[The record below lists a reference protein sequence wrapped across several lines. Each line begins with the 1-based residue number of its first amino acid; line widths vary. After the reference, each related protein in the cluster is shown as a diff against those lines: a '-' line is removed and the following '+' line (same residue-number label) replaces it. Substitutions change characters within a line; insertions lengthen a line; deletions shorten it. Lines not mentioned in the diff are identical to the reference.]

1 MPENYTVH
9 HSNQIN
15 GTIFV
20 PGDKS
25 ISHRSLILLSIS
37 EGIGKISGLL
47 ESDDCI
53 ATLNIFKLLGIN
65 IIKNTDNTYEVHGKG
80 LNGLSKPDSDLNC
93 GNSGTSM
100 RLLSGLLAGQKFPC
114 CLIGDESLS
123 KRPMERI
130 SLPLS
135 MMGVD
140 IKLSGN
146 NTAPIKISPVS
157 KISSIEYKMPID
169 SAQIKSSIILASLYA
184 NNKVKIIENIATRDH
199 TENMIN
205 YLGGKIINNNNQ
217 IIVHPGN
224 KLISR
229 DIDVPGDISSAMFI
243 IVGCLISNNSKV
255 IIRNVGLNVLRTGGI
270 EILKLMGA
278 KIDISNIKNYGPEKV
293 GDITVI
299 SSKLNG
305 IIIPKKYIASAID
318 EFPVLFIAAANATG
332 KTVLKDAEELK
343 YKESDRLSVMSK
355 ALLECK
361 IKNNLYDDGIEIQG
375 GKILGGVINSGGDHR
390 IAMSFAIAGL
400 VAKNPITILNT
411 ENVSTSFPEFFDLI
425 KSMGLNI
432 EREKI

>member
-1 MPENYTVH
+1 MPEQYTVH
-9 HSNQIN
+9 PSNQIN
-15 GTIFV
+15 GTISV

-53 ATLNIFKLLGIN
+53 ATLNIFKQLGIN
-65 IIKNTDNTYEVHGKG
+65 IIKNTDNVYEVHGRG
-80 LNGLSKPDSDLNC
+80 LNGLSKPDSNLNC

-100 RLLSGLLAGQKFPC
+100 RLLSGLLASQKFSS
-114 CLIGDESLS
+114 CLIGDSSLS

-140 IKLSGN
+140 IKLSEN
-146 NTAPIKISPVS
+146 NTSPIKISPVK

-184 NNKVKIIENIATRDH
+184 NDKVKIIENIATRDH

-205 YLGGKIINNNNQ
+205 YLGGKIVNNNNQ

-224 KLISR
+224 KLISK
-229 DIDVPGDISSAMFI
+229 DIEVPGDISSAMFI

-255 IIRNVGLNVLRTGGI
+255 IIKNVGLNALRTGGI

-305 IIIPKKYIASAID
+305 IIIPRKYIASAID
-318 EFPVLFIAAANATG
+318 EFPILFIAAANATG
-332 KTVLKDAEELK
+332 KTVLKNAEELK
-343 YKESDRLSVMSK
+343 YKESNRLSVMSK

-361 IKNNLYDDGIEIQG
+361 IKNNLFEDGIEIQG
-375 GKILGGVINSGGDHR
+375 GTMSGAIVDSSGDHR
-390 IAMSFAIAGL
+390 IAMSFAIAG
-400 VAKNPITILNT
+400 VVSKSPITILNT

-432 EREKI
+432 EREIT

>member
-1 MPENYTVH
+1 MPEQYTVH
-9 HSNQIN
+9 PSNQIN
-15 GTIFV
+15 GTISV

-53 ATLNIFKLLGIN
+53 ATLNIFKQLGIN
-65 IIKNTDNTYEVHGKG
+65 IIKNTDNVYEVHGMG
-80 LNGLSKPDSDLNC
+80 LNGLSRPDSNLNC

-100 RLLSGLLAGQKFPC
+100 RLLSGLLASQKFSS
-114 CLIGDESLS
+114 CLIGDSSLS

-140 IKLSGN
+140 IKLSEN
-146 NTAPIKISPVS
+146 NTSPIKISPVK

-184 NNKVKIIENIATRDH
+184 NDKVKIIENIATRDH

-205 YLGGKIINNNNQ
+205 YLGGKIVNNNNQ
-217 IIVHPGN
+217 IIVHPGK
-224 KLISR
+224 KLISK
-229 DIDVPGDISSAMFI
+229 DIEVPGDISSAMFI

-255 IIRNVGLNVLRTGGI
+255 IIKNVGLNALRTGGI

-305 IIIPKKYIASAID
+305 IIIPRKYIASAID
-318 EFPVLFIAAANATG
+318 EFPILFIAAANATG
-332 KTVLKDAEELK
+332 KTVLKNAEELK
-343 YKESDRLSVMSK
+343 YKESNRLSVMSK

-361 IKNNLYDDGIEIQG
+361 IKNNLFEDGIEIQG
-375 GKILGGVINSGGDHR
+375 GTMSGAIVDSSGDHR
-390 IAMSFAIAGL
+390 IAMSFAIAG
-400 VAKNPITILNT
+400 VVSKSPITILNT

-432 EREKI
+432 EREIT

>member
-100 RLLSGLLAGQKFPC
+100 RLLSGLLASQKFPC
-114 CLIGDESLS
+114 RLIGDESLS

-135 MMGVD
+135 MMGAD

>member
-1 MPENYTVH
+1 MPEQYTVH
-9 HSNQIN
+9 PSNQIN
-15 GTIFV
+15 GAISV

-37 EGIGKISGLL
+37 EGVGKISGLL

-53 ATLNIFKLLGIN
+53 ATLNIFKKLGIN
-65 IIKNTDNTYEVHGKG
+65 IIKNIDNVYEVHGRG
-80 LNGLSKPDSDLNC
+80 LNGLSKPDSNLNC

-100 RLLSGLLAGQKFPC
+100 RLLSGLLASQKFSS
-114 CLIGDESLS
+114 CLIGDSSLS

-140 IKLSGN
+140 IKLSEN
-146 NTAPIKISPVS
+146 NTSPIKISPVK

-184 NNKVKIIENIATRDH
+184 NDKVKIIENIATRDH

-205 YLGGKIINNNNQ
+205 YLGGKIVNNNNQ

-224 KLISR
+224 KLISK
-229 DIDVPGDISSAMFI
+229 DIEVPGDISSAMFI

-255 IIRNVGLNVLRTGGI
+255 IIKNVGLNALRTGGI

-305 IIIPKKYIASAID
+305 IIIPRKYIASAID
-318 EFPVLFIAAANATG
+318 EFPILFIAAANATG
-332 KTVLKDAEELK
+332 KTVLKNAEELK
-343 YKESDRLSVMSK
+343 YKESNRLSVMSK

-361 IKNNLYDDGIEIQG
+361 IKNNLFEDGIEIQG
-375 GKILGGVINSGGDHR
+375 GTMSGAIVDSSGDHR
-390 IAMSFAIAGL
+390 IAMSFAIAG
-400 VAKNPITILNT
+400 VVSKSPITILNT

-432 EREKI
+432 EREIT

>member
-1 MPENYTVH
+1 MPEQYTVH
-9 HSNQIN
+9 PSDQIN
-15 GTIFV
+15 GKIFV

-80 LNGLSKPDSDLNC
+80 LHGLAKPDSDLNC

-100 RLLSGLLAGQKFPC
+100 RLLSGLLASQKFPC
-114 CLIGDESLS
+114 RLIGDDSLS

-135 MMGVD
+135 MMGMD
-140 IKLSGN
+140 IKLSEN

-205 YLGGKIINNNNQ
+205 YLGGEIVNNSNQ

-229 DIDVPGDISSAMFI
+229 DIEVPGDISSAMFI
-243 IVGCLISNNSKV
+243 IVGCLISNNSRV

-278 KIDISNIKNYGPEKV
+278 KIEISNIKNYGPEKV

-332 KTVLKDAEELK
+332 KTVLRNAEELK
-343 YKESDRLSVMSK
+343 YKESNRLSVMSK
-355 ALLECK
+355 ALLKCK
-361 IKNNLYDDGIEIQG
+361 IKNTLYDDGIEIHG
-375 GKILGGVINSGGDHR
+375 GKILGAIIDSSGDHR
-390 IAMSFAIAGL
+390 VAMSFSIAGL

-432 EREKI
+432 ERENT

>member
-1 MPENYTVH
+1 MPEQYTVH
-9 HSNQIN
+9 PSNQIN
-15 GTIFV
+15 GTISV

-53 ATLNIFKLLGIN
+53 ATLNIFKQLGIN
-65 IIKNTDNTYEVHGKG
+65 IIKNTDNVYEVHGMG
-80 LNGLSKPDSDLNC
+80 LNGLSRPDSNLNC

-100 RLLSGLLAGQKFPC
+100 RLLSGLLASQKFSS
-114 CLIGDESLS
+114 CLIGDSSLS

-130 SLPLS
+130 LLPLS

-184 NNKVKIIENIATRDH
+184 NDKVKIIENIATRDH

-205 YLGGKIINNNNQ
+205 YLGGKIVNNNNQ
-217 IIVHPGN
+217 IIVHPGK
-224 KLISR
+224 KLISK
-229 DIDVPGDISSAMFI
+229 DIEVPGDISSAMFI

-255 IIRNVGLNVLRTGGI
+255 IIKNVGLNALRTGGI
-270 EILKLMGA
+270 EILNLMGA

-305 IIIPKKYIASAID
+305 IIIPRKYIASAID
-318 EFPVLFIAAANATG
+318 EFPILFIAAANATG
-332 KTVLKDAEELK
+332 KTVLKNAEELK
-343 YKESDRLSVMSK
+343 YKESNRLSVMSK

-361 IKNNLYDDGIEIQG
+361 IKNNLFEDGIEIQG
-375 GKILGGVINSGGDHR
+375 GTMSGAIVDSSGDHR
-390 IAMSFAIAGL
+390 IAMSFAIAG
-400 VAKNPITILNT
+400 VVSKSPITILNT

-432 EREKI
+432 EREIT

>member
-9 HSNQIN
+9 PSNQIN

-53 ATLNIFKLLGIN
+53 ATLNIFKKLGIN
-65 IIKNTDNTYEVHGKG
+65 IIKNIDNVYEVHGRG
-80 LNGLSKPDSDLNC
+80 LNGLSKPDSNLNC

-100 RLLSGLLAGQKFPC
+100 RLLSGLLASQKFSS
-114 CLIGDESLS
+114 CLIGDSSLS

-140 IKLSGN
+140 IKLSEN
-146 NTAPIKISPVS
+146 NTSPIKISPVK

-184 NNKVKIIENIATRDH
+184 NDKVKIIENIATRDH

-205 YLGGKIINNNNQ
+205 YLGGKIVNNNNK

-224 KLISR
+224 KLISK
-229 DIDVPGDISSAMFI
+229 DIEVPGDISSAMFI

-255 IIRNVGLNVLRTGGI
+255 IIKNVGLNALRTGGI

-305 IIIPKKYIASAID
+305 IIIPRKYIASAID
-318 EFPVLFIAAANATG
+318 EFPILFIAAANATG
-332 KTVLKDAEELK
+332 KTVLKNAEELK
-343 YKESDRLSVMSK
+343 YKESNRLSAMSK

-361 IKNNLYDDGIEIQG
+361 INNNLFEDGIEIQG
-375 GKILGGVINSGGDHR
+375 GTRSGAIVDSSGDHR
-390 IAMSFAIAGL
+390 IAMSFAIAG
-400 VAKNPITILNT
+400 VVSKSPITILNT

-432 EREKI
+432 EREIT

>member
-1 MPENYTVH
+1 MPEQYTVH
-9 HSNQIN
+9 PSNQIN
-15 GTIFV
+15 GAISV

-37 EGIGKISGLL
+37 EGVGKISGLL

-53 ATLNIFKLLGIN
+53 ATLNIFKKLGIN
-65 IIKNTDNTYEVHGKG
+65 IIKNIDNVYEVHGRG
-80 LNGLSKPDSDLNC
+80 LNGLSKPDSNLNC

-100 RLLSGLLAGQKFPC
+100 RLLSGLLASQKFSS
-114 CLIGDESLS
+114 CLIGDSSLS

-140 IKLSGN
+140 IKLSEN
-146 NTAPIKISPVS
+146 NTSPIKISPVK

-184 NNKVKIIENIATRDH
+184 NDKVKIIENIATRDH

-205 YLGGKIINNNNQ
+205 YLGGKIVNNNNK

-224 KLISR
+224 KLISK
-229 DIDVPGDISSAMFI
+229 DIEVPGDISSAMFI

-255 IIRNVGLNVLRTGGI
+255 IIKNVGLNALRTGGI

-305 IIIPKKYIASAID
+305 IIIPRKYIASAID
-318 EFPVLFIAAANATG
+318 EFPILFIAAANATG
-332 KTVLKDAEELK
+332 KTVLKNAEELK
-343 YKESDRLSVMSK
+343 YKESNRLSVMSK

-361 IKNNLYDDGIEIQG
+361 INNNLFEDGIEIQG
-375 GKILGGVINSGGDHR
+375 GTMSGAIVDSSGDHR
-390 IAMSFAIAGL
+390 IAMSFAIAG
-400 VAKNPITILNT
+400 VVSKSPITILNT

-432 EREKI
+432 EREIT

>member
-1 MPENYTVH
+1 MPEQYTVH
-9 HSNQIN
+9 PSNQIN
-15 GTIFV
+15 GTISV

-53 ATLNIFKLLGIN
+53 ATLNIFKQLGIN
-65 IIKNTDNTYEVHGKG
+65 IIKNTDNVYEVHGMG
-80 LNGLSKPDSDLNC
+80 LNGLSRPDSNLNC

-100 RLLSGLLAGQKFPC
+100 RLLSGLLASQKFSS
-114 CLIGDESLS
+114 CLIGDSSLS

-140 IKLSGN
+140 IKLSEN
-146 NTAPIKISPVS
+146 NTSPIKISPVK

-184 NNKVKIIENIATRDH
+184 NDKVKIIENIATRDH

-205 YLGGKIINNNNQ
+205 YLGGKIVNNNNQ

-224 KLISR
+224 KLISK
-229 DIDVPGDISSAMFI
+229 DIEVPGDISSAMFI

-255 IIRNVGLNVLRTGGI
+255 IIKNVGLNALRTGGI

-305 IIIPKKYIASAID
+305 IIIPRKYIASAID
-318 EFPVLFIAAANATG
+318 EFPILFIAAANATG
-332 KTVLKDAEELK
+332 KTVLKNAEELK
-343 YKESDRLSVMSK
+343 YKESNRLSVMSK
-355 ALLECK
+355 ALLKCK
-361 IKNNLYDDGIEIQG
+361 IKNTLYDDGIEIHG
-375 GKILGGVINSGGDHR
+375 GKILGAIIDSSGDHR
-390 IAMSFAIAGL
+390 VAMSFSIAGL

-411 ENVSTSFPEFFDLI
+411 ENVSTSFPEFFGLI

-432 EREKI
+432 ERENT

>member
-1 MPENYTVH
+1 MPEQYTVH
-9 HSNQIN
+9 PSNQIN
-15 GTIFV
+15 GTISV

-53 ATLNIFKLLGIN
+53 ATLNIFKQLGIN
-65 IIKNTDNTYEVHGKG
+65 IIKNTDNVYEVHGMG
-80 LNGLSKPDSDLNC
+80 LNGLSRPDSNLNC

-100 RLLSGLLAGQKFPC
+100 RLLSGLLASQKFSS
-114 CLIGDESLS
+114 CLIGDSSLS

-140 IKLSGN
+140 IKLSEN
-146 NTAPIKISPVS
+146 NTSPIKISPVK

-184 NNKVKIIENIATRDH
+184 NDKVKIIENIATRDH

-205 YLGGKIINNNNQ
+205 YLGGKIVNNNNQ

-224 KLISR
+224 KLISK
-229 DIDVPGDISSAMFI
+229 DIEVPGDISSAMFI

-255 IIRNVGLNVLRTGGI
+255 IIKNVGLNALRTGGI

-305 IIIPKKYIASAID
+305 IIIPRKYIASAID
-318 EFPVLFIAAANATG
+318 EFPILFIAAANATG
-332 KTVLKDAEELK
+332 KTVLKNAEELK
-343 YKESDRLSVMSK
+343 YKESNRLSVMSK

-361 IKNNLYDDGIEIQG
+361 IKNNLFEDGIEIQG
-375 GKILGGVINSGGDHR
+375 GTMSGAIVDSSGDHR
-390 IAMSFAIAGL
+390 IAMSFAIAG
-400 VAKNPITILNT
+400 VVSKSPITILNT

-432 EREKI
+432 EREIT

>member
-1 MPENYTVH
+1 MPEQYTVH
-9 HSNQIN
+9 PSNQIN
-15 GTIFV
+15 GTISV

-37 EGIGKISGLL
+37 EGVGKISGLL

-53 ATLNIFKLLGIN
+53 ATLNIFKKLGIN
-65 IIKNTDNTYEVHGKG
+65 IIKNIDNVYEVHGRG
-80 LNGLSKPDSDLNC
+80 LNGLSKPDSNLNC

-100 RLLSGLLAGQKFPC
+100 RLLSGLLASQKFSS
-114 CLIGDESLS
+114 CLIGDSSLS

-140 IKLSGN
+140 IKLSEN
-146 NTAPIKISPVS
+146 NTSPIKISPVK

-184 NNKVKIIENIATRDH
+184 NDKVKIIENIATRDH

-205 YLGGKIINNNNQ
+205 YLGGKIVNNNNK

-224 KLISR
+224 KLISK
-229 DIDVPGDISSAMFI
+229 DIEVPGDISSAMFI

-255 IIRNVGLNVLRTGGI
+255 IIKNVGLNALRTGGI

-305 IIIPKKYIASAID
+305 IIIPRKYIASAID
-318 EFPVLFIAAANATG
+318 EFPILFIAAANATG
-332 KTVLKDAEELK
+332 KTVLKNAEELK
-343 YKESDRLSVMSK
+343 YKESNRLSVMSK

-361 IKNNLYDDGIEIQG
+361 INNNLFEDGIEIQG
-375 GKILGGVINSGGDHR
+375 GTMSGAIVDSSGDHR
-390 IAMSFAIAGL
+390 IAMSFAIAG
-400 VAKNPITILNT
+400 VVSKSPITILNT

-432 EREKI
+432 EREIT

>member
-1 MPENYTVH
+1 MPEQYTVH
-9 HSNQIN
+9 PSNQIN
-15 GTIFV
+15 GTISV

-53 ATLNIFKLLGIN
+53 ATLNIFKQLGIN
-65 IIKNTDNTYEVHGKG
+65 IIKNTDNVYEVHGRG
-80 LNGLSKPDSDLNC
+80 LNGLTKPDSNLNC

-100 RLLSGLLAGQKFPC
+100 RLLSGLLASQKFSS
-114 CLIGDESLS
+114 CLIGDSSLS

-140 IKLSGN
+140 IKLSEN
-146 NTAPIKISPVS
+146 NTSPIKISPVK
-157 KISSIEYKMPID
+157 KISSIAYKMPID

-184 NNKVKIIENIATRDH
+184 NDKVKIIENIATRDH

-205 YLGGKIINNNNQ
+205 YLGGKIVNNNNQ

-224 KLISR
+224 KLISK
-229 DIDVPGDISSAMFI
+229 DIEVPGDISSAMFI

-255 IIRNVGLNVLRTGGI
+255 IIKNVGLNALRTGGI

-305 IIIPKKYIASAID
+305 IIIPRKYIASAID
-318 EFPVLFIAAANATG
+318 EFPILFIAAANATG
-332 KTVLKDAEELK
+332 KTVLKNAEELK
-343 YKESDRLSVMSK
+343 YKESNRLSVMSK

-361 IKNNLYDDGIEIQG
+361 IKNNLFEDGIEIHG
-375 GKILGGVINSGGDHR
+375 GTMSGAIVDSSGDHR

-400 VAKNPITILNT
+400 VSKSPITILNT

-432 EREKI
+432 EREIT

>member
-100 RLLSGLLAGQKFPC
+100 RLLSGLLASQKFPC
-114 CLIGDESLS
+114 RLIGDESLS

-135 MMGVD
+135 MMGAD

-305 IIIPKKYIASAID
+305 IVIPKKYIASAID

-332 KTVLKDAEELK
+332 KTVLKNAEELK

>member
-9 HSNQIN
+9 HSNQIS

-100 RLLSGLLAGQKFPC
+100 RLLSGLLASQKFPC
-114 CLIGDESLS
+114 RLIGDESLS

-135 MMGVD
+135 MMGAD

-305 IIIPKKYIASAID
+305 IIIPTKYIASAID

-332 KTVLKDAEELK
+332 KTVLKNAEELK

>member
-100 RLLSGLLAGQKFPC
+100 RLLSGLLASQKFPC
-114 CLIGDESLS
+114 RLIGDESLS

-205 YLGGKIINNNNQ
+205 YLGGKIVNNNNQ

-361 IKNNLYDDGIEIQG
+361 IKNNLYDDGIEIHG
-375 GKILGGVINSGGDHR
+375 GKILGAIINSSGDHR

-432 EREKI
+432 ERQSV

>member
-1 MPENYTVH
+1 MPEQYTVH
-9 HSNQIN
+9 PSNQIN
-15 GTIFV
+15 GTISV

-53 ATLNIFKLLGIN
+53 ATLNIFKQLGIN
-65 IIKNTDNTYEVHGKG
+65 IIKNTDNVYEVHGMG
-80 LNGLSKPDSDLNC
+80 LNGLSRPDSNLNC

-100 RLLSGLLAGQKFPC
+100 RLLSGLLASQKFSS
-114 CLIGDESLS
+114 CLIGDSSLS

-140 IKLSGN
+140 IKLSEN
-146 NTAPIKISPVS
+146 NTSPIKISPVK

-184 NNKVKIIENIATRDH
+184 NDKVKIIENIATRDH

-205 YLGGKIINNNNQ
+205 YLGGKIVNNNNQ
-217 IIVHPGN
+217 IIVHPGK
-224 KLISR
+224 KLISK
-229 DIDVPGDISSAMFI
+229 DIEVPGDISSAMFI

-255 IIRNVGLNVLRTGGI
+255 IIKNVGLNALRTGGI

-305 IIIPKKYIASAID
+305 IIIPRKYIASAID
-318 EFPVLFIAAANATG
+318 EFPILFIAAANATG
-332 KTVLKDAEELK
+332 KTVLKNAEELK
-343 YKESDRLSVMSK
+343 YKESNRLSVMSK

-361 IKNNLYDDGIEIQG
+361 IKNNLFEDGIEIQG
-375 GKILGGVINSGGDHR
+375 GTMSGAIVDSSGDHR
-390 IAMSFAIAGL
+390 IAMSFAIAG
-400 VAKNPITILNT
+400 VVSKSPITILNT

-432 EREKI
+432 ERENT

>member
-1 MPENYTVH
+1 MPEQYTVH
-9 HSNQIN
+9 PSNQIN

-100 RLLSGLLAGQKFPC
+100 RLLSGLLASQKFPC
-114 CLIGDESLS
+114 RLIGDESLS

-135 MMGVD
+135 MMGAD

-205 YLGGKIINNNNQ
+205 YLGGKIVNNNNQ

-224 KLISR
+224 KLISK
-229 DIDVPGDISSAMFI
+229 DIEVPGDISSAMFI

-255 IIRNVGLNVLRTGGI
+255 IIKNVGLNALRTGGI

-305 IIIPKKYIASAID
+305 IIIPRKYIASAID
-318 EFPVLFIAAANATG
+318 EFPILFIAAANATG
-332 KTVLKDAEELK
+332 KTVLKNAEELK
-343 YKESDRLSVMSK
+343 YKESNRLSVMSK

-361 IKNNLYDDGIEIQG
+361 INNNLFEDGIEIQG
-375 GKILGGVINSGGDHR
+375 GTMSGAIVDSSGDHR
-390 IAMSFAIAGL
+390 IAMSFAIAG
-400 VAKNPITILNT
+400 VVSKSPITILNT

-432 EREKI
+432 EREIT

>member
-1 MPENYTVH
+1 MPEQYTVH
-9 HSNQIN
+9 PSNQIN
-15 GTIFV
+15 GTISV

-37 EGIGKISGLL
+37 QGVGKISGLL

-53 ATLNIFKLLGIN
+53 ATLNIFKKLGIN
-65 IIKNTDNTYEVHGKG
+65 IIKNIDNVYEVHGRG
-80 LNGLSKPDSDLNC
+80 LNGLSKPDSNLNC

-100 RLLSGLLAGQKFPC
+100 RLLSGLLASQKFSS
-114 CLIGDESLS
+114 CLIGDSSLS

-140 IKLSGN
+140 IKLSEN
-146 NTAPIKISPVS
+146 NTSPIKISPVK

-184 NNKVKIIENIATRDH
+184 NDKVKIIENIATRDH

-205 YLGGKIINNNNQ
+205 YLGGKIVNNNNK

-224 KLISR
+224 KLISK
-229 DIDVPGDISSAMFI
+229 DIEVPGDISSAMFI

-255 IIRNVGLNVLRTGGI
+255 IIKNVGLNALRTGGI

-305 IIIPKKYIASAID
+305 IIIPRKYIASAID
-318 EFPVLFIAAANATG
+318 EFPILFIAAANATG
-332 KTVLKDAEELK
+332 KTVLKNAEELK
-343 YKESDRLSVMSK
+343 YKESNRLSVMSK

-361 IKNNLYDDGIEIQG
+361 IKNNLFEDGIEIQG
-375 GKILGGVINSGGDHR
+375 GTMSGAIVDSSGDHR
-390 IAMSFAIAGL
+390 IAMSFAIAG
-400 VAKNPITILNT
+400 VVSKSPITILNT

-432 EREKI
+432 EREIT

>member
-1 MPENYTVH
+1 MPEQYTVH
-9 HSNQIN
+9 PSNQIN
-15 GTIFV
+15 GAISV

-37 EGIGKISGLL
+37 EGVGKISGLL

-53 ATLNIFKLLGIN
+53 ATLNIFKKLGIN
-65 IIKNTDNTYEVHGKG
+65 IIKNIDNVYEVHGRG
-80 LNGLSKPDSDLNC
+80 LNGLSKPDSNLNC

-100 RLLSGLLAGQKFPC
+100 RLLSGLLASQKFSS
-114 CLIGDESLS
+114 CLIGDSSLS

-140 IKLSGN
+140 IKLSEN
-146 NTAPIKISPVS
+146 NTSPIKISPVK

-184 NNKVKIIENIATRDH
+184 NDKVKIIENIATRDH

-205 YLGGKIINNNNQ
+205 YLGGKIVNNNNK

-224 KLISR
+224 KLISK
-229 DIDVPGDISSAMFI
+229 DIEVPGDISSAMFI

-255 IIRNVGLNVLRTGGI
+255 IIKNVGLNALRTGGI

-293 GDITVI
+293 GDITAI

-305 IIIPKKYIASAID
+305 IIIPRKYIASAID
-318 EFPVLFIAAANATG
+318 EFPILFIAAANATG
-332 KTVLKDAEELK
+332 KTVLKNAEELK
-343 YKESDRLSVMSK
+343 YKESNRLSVMSK

-361 IKNNLYDDGIEIQG
+361 INNNLFEDGIEIQG
-375 GKILGGVINSGGDHR
+375 GTMSGAIVDSSGDHR
-390 IAMSFAIAGL
+390 IAMSFAIAG
-400 VAKNPITILNT
+400 VVSKSPITILNT

-432 EREKI
+432 EREIT

>member
-1 MPENYTVH
+1 MPEQYTVH
-9 HSNQIN
+9 PSNQIN
-15 GTIFV
+15 GTISV

-53 ATLNIFKLLGIN
+53 ATLNIFKQLGIN
-65 IIKNTDNTYEVHGKG
+65 IIKNTDNVYEVHGRG
-80 LNGLSKPDSDLNC
+80 LNGLSKPDSNLNC

-100 RLLSGLLAGQKFPC
+100 RLLSGLLASQKFSS
-114 CLIGDESLS
+114 CLIGDSSLS

-140 IKLSGN
+140 IKLSEN
-146 NTAPIKISPVS
+146 NTSPIKISPVK

-184 NNKVKIIENIATRDH
+184 NDKVKIIENIATRDH

-205 YLGGKIINNNNQ
+205 YLGGKIVNNNNQ

-224 KLISR
+224 KLISK
-229 DIDVPGDISSAMFI
+229 DIEVPGDISSAMFI

-255 IIRNVGLNVLRTGGI
+255 IIKNVGLNALRTGGI

-318 EFPVLFIAAANATG
+318 EFPILFIAAANATG
-332 KTVLKDAEELK
+332 KTVLKNAEELK
-343 YKESDRLSVMSK
+343 YKESNRLSVMSK

-361 IKNNLYDDGIEIQG
+361 IKNNLFEDGIEIQG
-375 GKILGGVINSGGDHR
+375 GTMSGAIVDSSGDHR
-390 IAMSFAIAGL
+390 IAMSFAIAG
-400 VAKNPITILNT
+400 VVSKSPITILNT

-432 EREKI
+432 EREIT

>member
-100 RLLSGLLAGQKFPC
+100 RLLSGLLASQKFPC
-114 CLIGDESLS
+114 RLIGDESLS

-135 MMGVD
+135 MMGAD

-278 KIDISNIKNYGPEKV
+278 KIDISNIKNYDPEKV

-305 IIIPKKYIASAID
+305 IIIPTKYIASAID

-332 KTVLKDAEELK
+332 KTVLKNAEELK

>member
-100 RLLSGLLAGQKFPC
+100 RLLSGLLASQKFPC
-114 CLIGDESLS
+114 RLIGDESLS

-135 MMGVD
+135 MMGAD

-255 IIRNVGLNVLRTGGI
+255 IIKNVGLNALRTGGI

-305 IIIPKKYIASAID
+305 IIIPRKYIASAID
-318 EFPVLFIAAANATG
+318 EFPILFIAAANATG
-332 KTVLKDAEELK
+332 KTVLKNAEELK

>member
-1 MPENYTVH
+1 MPEQYTVH
-9 HSNQIN
+9 PSNQIN
-15 GTIFV
+15 GTISV

-53 ATLNIFKLLGIN
+53 ATLNIFKQLGIN
-65 IIKNTDNTYEVHGKG
+65 IIKNTDNVYEVHGMG
-80 LNGLSKPDSDLNC
+80 LNGLSRPDSNLNC

-100 RLLSGLLAGQKFPC
+100 RLLSGLLASQKFSS
-114 CLIGDESLS
+114 CLIGDSSLS

-140 IKLSGN
+140 IKLSEN
-146 NTAPIKISPVS
+146 NTSPIKISPVK

-199 TENMIN
+199 TENMVN

-217 IIVHPGN
+217 IIVHPGS

-229 DIDVPGDISSAMFI
+229 DIEVPGDISSAMFI
-243 IVGCLISNNSKV
+243 IVGCLISNNSKI

-278 KIDISNIKNYGPEKV
+278 KIEISNIKNYGPEKV

-305 IIIPKKYIASAID
+305 VIIPKKYIASAID
-318 EFPVLFIAAANATG
+318 EFPILFIAAANATG
-332 KTVLKDAEELK
+332 ETVLRNAEELK
-343 YKESDRLSVMSK
+343 YKESNRLSVMSK
-355 ALLECK
+355 ALLKCK
-361 IKNNLYDDGIEIQG
+361 IKNNLYDDGIKIHGGEIFG
-375 GKILGGVINSGGDHR
+375 AIIDSSGDHR

-432 EREKI
+432 ERGNT

>member
-1 MPENYTVH
+1 MPEQYTVH
-9 HSNQIN
+9 PSNQIN
-15 GTIFV
+15 GTISV

-53 ATLNIFKLLGIN
+53 ATLNIFKQLGIN
-65 IIKNTDNTYEVHGKG
+65 IIKNTDNVYEVHGMG
-80 LNGLSKPDSDLNC
+80 LNGLSRPDSNLNC

-100 RLLSGLLAGQKFPC
+100 RLLSGLLASQKFSS
-114 CLIGDESLS
+114 CLIGDSSLS

-140 IKLSGN
+140 IKLSEN
-146 NTAPIKISPVS
+146 NTSPIKISPVK

-205 YLGGKIINNNNQ
+205 YLGGKIVNNNNQ

-224 KLISR
+224 KLISK
-229 DIDVPGDISSAMFI
+229 DIEVPGDISSAMFI

-255 IIRNVGLNVLRTGGI
+255 IIKNVGLNALRTGGI

-305 IIIPKKYIASAID
+305 IIIPRKYIASAID
-318 EFPVLFIAAANATG
+318 EFPILFIAAANATG
-332 KTVLKDAEELK
+332 KTVLKNAEELK
-343 YKESDRLSVMSK
+343 YKESNRLSVMSK

-361 IKNNLYDDGIEIQG
+361 IKNNLFEDGIEIQG
-375 GKILGGVINSGGDHR
+375 GTMSGAIVDSSGDHR
-390 IAMSFAIAGL
+390 IAMSFAIAG
-400 VAKNPITILNT
+400 VVSKSPITILNT

-432 EREKI
+432 EREIT

>member
-1 MPENYTVH
+1 MPEQYTVH
-9 HSNQIN
+9 PSNQIN
-15 GTIFV
+15 GTISV

-53 ATLNIFKLLGIN
+53 ATLNIFKQLGIN
-65 IIKNTDNTYEVHGKG
+65 IIKNTDNVYEVHGMG
-80 LNGLSKPDSDLNC
+80 LNGLSRPDSNLNC

-100 RLLSGLLAGQKFPC
+100 RLLSGLLASQKFSS
-114 CLIGDESLS
+114 CLIGDSSLS

-140 IKLSGN
+140 IKLSEN
-146 NTAPIKISPVS
+146 NTSPIKISPVK

-184 NNKVKIIENIATRDH
+184 NDKVKIIENIATRDH

-205 YLGGKIINNNNQ
+205 YLGGKIVNNNNQ

-224 KLISR
+224 KLISK
-229 DIDVPGDISSAMFI
+229 DIEVPGDISSAMFI

-255 IIRNVGLNVLRTGGI
+255 IIKNVGLNALRTGGI

-305 IIIPKKYIASAID
+305 IIIPRKYIASAID
-318 EFPVLFIAAANATG
+318 EFPILFIAAANATG
-332 KTVLKDAEELK
+332 KTVLKNAEELK
-343 YKESDRLSVMSK
+343 YKESNRLSVMSK

-361 IKNNLYDDGIEIQG
+361 IKNNLFEDGIEIQG
-375 GKILGGVINSGGDHR
+375 GTMSGAIVDSSGDHR
-390 IAMSFAIAGL
+390 IAMSFAIAG
-400 VAKNPITILNT
+400 VVSKSPITILNT

-432 EREKI
+432 ERKIT

>member
-1 MPENYTVH
+1 MPEQYIVH
-9 HSNQIN
+9 PSNQIN
-15 GTIFV
+15 GIISV

-65 IIKNTDNTYEVHGKG
+65 IIKNKDNTYDVYGRG

-100 RLLSGLLAGQKFPC
+100 RLLSGLLASQKFSC
-114 CLIGDESLS
+114 CLIGDDSLS

-140 IKLSGN
+140 ITLSEN
-146 NTAPIKISPVS
+146 NTAPIKISPVT
-157 KISSIEYKMPID
+157 KISAIEYKMPID

-184 NNKVKIIENIATRDH
+184 NKKVKIIENIATRDH

-205 YLGGKIINNNNQ
+205 YLGGKIVNNNNE

-224 KLISR
+224 KLIAR
-229 DIDVPGDISSAMFI
+229 DIEVPGDISSAMFI

-255 IIRNVGLNVLRTGGI
+255 IIRNVGLNALRTGGI

-278 KIDISNIKNYGPEKV
+278 KIVISNIKNYGPEKV

-305 IIIPKKYIASAID
+305 ITIPKKYIASAID
-318 EFPVLFIAAANATG
+318 EFPILFIAAANATG
-332 KTVLKDAEELK
+332 KTVLKNAEELK
-343 YKESDRLSVMSK
+343 YKESNRLSVMSK
-355 ALLECK
+355 ALLKCK
-361 IKNNLYDDGIEIQG
+361 IKNNLYDDGIEIHG
-375 GKILGGVINSGGDHR
+375 GTILGAIVDSSGDHR

-400 VAKNPITILNT
+400 VSKNPITILNT
-411 ENVSTSFPEFFDLI
+411 ENVSTSFPEFFNLI
-425 KSMGLNI
+425 RSMGLNI
-432 EREKI
+432 ERENT

>member
-1 MPENYTVH
+1 MPEQYTVH
-9 HSNQIN
+9 PSNQIN
-15 GTIFV
+15 GNIFV

-53 ATLNIFKLLGIN
+53 ATLNIFKKLGIN
-65 IIKNTDNTYEVHGKG
+65 IIKNIDNVYEVHGRG
-80 LNGLSKPDSDLNC
+80 LNGLSKPDSNLNC

-100 RLLSGLLAGQKFPC
+100 RLLSGLLASQKFSS
-114 CLIGDESLS
+114 CLIGDSSLS

-140 IKLSGN
+140 IKLSEN
-146 NTAPIKISPVS
+146 NTSPIKISPVK

-184 NNKVKIIENIATRDH
+184 NDKVKIIENIATRDH

-205 YLGGKIINNNNQ
+205 YLGGKIVNNNNK

-224 KLISR
+224 KLISK
-229 DIDVPGDISSAMFI
+229 DIEVPGDISSAMFI

-255 IIRNVGLNVLRTGGI
+255 IIKNVGLNALRTGGI

-305 IIIPKKYIASAID
+305 IIIPRKYIASAID
-318 EFPVLFIAAANATG
+318 EFPILFIAAANATG
-332 KTVLKDAEELK
+332 KTVLKNAEELK
-343 YKESDRLSVMSK
+343 YKESNRLSVMSK

-361 IKNNLYDDGIEIQG
+361 INNNLFEDGIEIQG
-375 GKILGGVINSGGDHR
+375 GTMSGAIVDSSGDHR
-390 IAMSFAIAGL
+390 IAMSFAIAG
-400 VAKNPITILNT
+400 VVSKSPITILNT

-432 EREKI
+432 EREIT

>member
-1 MPENYTVH
+1 MPEQYTVH
-9 HSNQIN
+9 PSDQIN
-15 GTIFV
+15 GKIFV

-47 ESDDCI
+47 ESDDCM

-65 IIKNTDNTYEVHGKG
+65 IVKNTDNTYEVHGKG
-80 LNGLSKPDSDLNC
+80 LHGLAKPDSDLNC

-100 RLLSGLLAGQKFPC
+100 RLLSGLLASQNFSC
-114 CLIGDESLS
+114 CLIGDGSLS

-135 MMGVD
+135 MMGAD
-140 IKLSGN
+140 IKLSEN
-146 NTAPIKISPVS
+146 NTAPIKISPVT

-184 NNKVKIIENIATRDH
+184 NDKVKIIENIATRDH

-205 YLGGKIINNNNQ
+205 YLGGKIVNNNNQ
-217 IIVHPGN
+217 ITVHPGN

-229 DIDVPGDISSAMFI
+229 DIEVPGDISSAMFI

-305 IIIPKKYIASAID
+305 IIIPRKYIASAID
-318 EFPVLFIAAANATG
+318 EFPILFIAAANAIG
-332 KTVLKDAEELK
+332 KTVLKNAEELK
-343 YKESDRLSVMSK
+343 YKESNRLSVMSK
-355 ALLECK
+355 ALHECK
-361 IKNNLYDDGIEIQG
+361 IKNNLFEDGIEIQG
-375 GKILGGVINSGGDHR
+375 GTILGAIIDSGGDHR
-390 IAMSFAIAGL
+390 IAMSFAMAGL
-400 VAKNPITILNT
+400 VSKSPITILNT

-432 EREKI
+432 ERETT

>member
-1 MPENYTVH
+1 MPEQYTVH
-9 HSNQIN
+9 PSNQIN

-47 ESDDCI
+47 ESDDCL

-65 IIKNTDNTYEVHGKG
+65 ITKNTDNTYEVHGKG
-80 LNGLSKPDSDLNC
+80 LHGLTKPDSDLNC

-100 RLLSGLLAGQKFPC
+100 RLLSGLLASQKFPC
-114 CLIGDESLS
+114 RLTGDDSLS

-140 IKLSGN
+140 IKLSEN
-146 NTAPIKISPVS
+146 NTAPINISPVL

-199 TENMIN
+199 TENMVN

-217 IIVHPGN
+217 IIVHPGS

-229 DIDVPGDISSAMFI
+229 DIEVPGDISSAMFI
-243 IVGCLISNNSKV
+243 IVGCLISNNSKI

-278 KIDISNIKNYGPEKV
+278 KIEISNIKNYGPEKV

-305 IIIPKKYIASAID
+305 VIIPKKYIASAID
-318 EFPVLFIAAANATG
+318 EFPILFIAAANATG
-332 KTVLKDAEELK
+332 ETVLRNAEELK
-343 YKESDRLSVMSK
+343 YKESNRLSVMSK
-355 ALLECK
+355 ALLKCK
-361 IKNNLYDDGIEIQG
+361 IKNNLYDDGIKIHGGEIFG
-375 GKILGGVINSGGDHR
+375 AIIDSSGDHR

-432 EREKI
+432 ERGNT